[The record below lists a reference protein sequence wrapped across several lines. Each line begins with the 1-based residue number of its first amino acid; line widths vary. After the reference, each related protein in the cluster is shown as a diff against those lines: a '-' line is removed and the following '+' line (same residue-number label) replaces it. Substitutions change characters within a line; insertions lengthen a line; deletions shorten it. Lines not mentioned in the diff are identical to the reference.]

1 VNERLDLERNVEAA
15 IAATGLSDFGAD
27 SWQEGAERV
36 IDDLQGPAEL
46 HDIGLEVAIGDL
58 QGYLQNRLRI
68 VEHRTR
74 HPEVDQ
80 PIVRPL
86 VVVGQPRT
94 GTSILFD
101 LLAQDPGFRV
111 PRSWEVDK
119 PVPPP
124 EPATYTTDPRIAEVQ
139 AQFDTVDAL
148 IPGFSAFHE
157 VGAELAQECVR
168 ITGGDFRSMIFSIQY
183 VVPEYNHWLL
193 HEADLAPAYDWHRVF
208 LQHLA
213 SRMPAEQWL
222 LKSPAHLWHLSA
234 LRDAYPDAVVIH
246 THRDPLKVI
255 SSISALANSLRQLTT
270 AQTTVQLAA
279 EQYADDIAVGLDRA
293 VEAHRQEVFPKEQV
307 VDLHFTQF
315 VADPIG
321 QIRRLYSEIGRDFTP
336 EIAQR
341 MRDFL
346 TAHPGDGGGG
356 GTRYSFADTGLT
368 EGKVRERTKG
378 YVEEFGIELEPV
390 R

>member
-1 VNERLDLERNVEAA
+1 MNERLDLDRNVADA
-15 IAATGLSDFGAD
+15 VAATGLDDFGAD
-27 SWQEGAERV
+27 TWREGAERL
-36 IDDLQGPAEL
+36 IADFQGPSQL
-46 HDIGLEVAIGDL
+46 HEIGVEVAVGDV

-68 VEHRTR
+68 VEHRKQ
-74 HPEVDQ
+74 HPSVDV

-94 GTSILFD
+94 GTTILFD

-119 PVPPP
+119 PCPPP
-124 EPATYTTDPRIAEVQ
+124 ELSTYTTDPRIAEVQ
-139 AQFDTVDAL
+139 AQFDAVDSL

-168 ITGGDFRSMIFSIQY
+168 ITGGDFRSMIFPIQY
-183 VVPEYNHWLL
+183 VVPAYNHWLL
-193 HEADLAPAYDWHRVF
+193 HEADLAPAYDWHRIF

-213 SRMPAEQWL
+213 SRVPAEQWL
-222 LKSPAHLWHLSA
+222 LKSPAHLWHLPT
-234 LRDAYPDAVVIH
+234 LRAAYPDAVIIQ

-255 SSISALANSLRQLTT
+255 SSVSALASSLRRLTT
-270 AQTTVQLAA
+270 DQSTTPQAA
-279 EQYADDIAVGLDRA
+279 AQYADDIPLALDRA
-293 VEAHRQEVFPKEQV
+293 VAAHRQEVFPKEQV

-315 VADPIG
+315 IADPIG
-321 QIRRLYSEIGRDFTP
+321 QIRRLYSEIGREFTA
-336 EIAQR
+336 ETEQG

-346 TAHPGDGGGG
+346 ADHPGDGGGG
-356 GTRYSFADTGLT
+356 GTRYSFADTGLD
-368 EGKVRERTKG
+368 EGELRERTRG
-378 YVEEFGIELEPV
+378 YVEEFGVELEPV

>member
-15 IAATGLSDFGAD
+15 VAATGLSDFGAD

-46 HDIGLEVAIGDL
+46 HDIGVEVAIGDL

-68 VEHRTR
+68 VEHGTR

-168 ITGGDFRSMIFSIQY
+168 ITGGDFRSMIFPIQY
-183 VVPEYNHWLL
+183 VLPEYNHWLL
-193 HEADLAPAYDWHRVF
+193 HEADLAPAYDWHKVF

-234 LRDAYPDAVVIH
+234 LHDAYPDAVVIH

-255 SSISALANSLRQLTT
+255 SSISALTHSLRQLTT

-293 VEAHRQEVFPKEQV
+293 VEAHRLEVFPKEQV

-321 QIRRLYSEIGRDFTP
+321 QLRRLYSEIGRDFTP
-336 EIAQR
+336 EIELR

-346 TAHPGDGGGG
+346 MAHPGDGGGG
-356 GTRYSFADTGLT
+356 GTRYSFADTGLA

>member
-1 VNERLDLERNVEAA
+1 MNERLELDRNVADA
-15 IAATGLSDFGAD
+15 IAATGLDDFGGD
-27 SWQEGAERV
+27 TWREGAERV
-36 IDDLQGPAEL
+36 VADLQGPAQL
-46 HDIGLEVAIGDL
+46 HDIGVEVAVQDL
-58 QGYLQNRLRI
+58 QAYLQTRLRI
-68 VEHRTR
+68 TDHRKQ
-74 HPEVDQ
+74 HPEVDR

-94 GTSILFD
+94 GTTILFD

-119 PVPPP
+119 PCPPP
-124 EPATYTTDPRIAEVQ
+124 EAATYTTDGRIAEVQ
-139 AQFDTVDAL
+139 AQFDLVDTM

-168 ITGGDFRSMIFSIQY
+168 ITGCDFKSMIHSIQF
-183 VVPEYNHWLL
+183 VLPDYNRWLL
-193 HEADLAPAYDWHRVF
+193 HEADLTSAYAWHKVF
-208 LQHLA
+208 LQHLQ

-222 LKSPAHLWHLSA
+222 LKSPAHLWHLPA
-234 LRDAYPDAVVIH
+234 LHAAYPDAVVIH

-255 SSISALANSLRQLTT
+255 SSISALTNSLRQMTT
-270 AQTTVQLAA
+270 EQTTVPLAA
-279 EQYADDIAVGLDRA
+279 QQYADDIALGLDRA
-293 VEAHRQEVFPKEQV
+293 VAAHRSQLFPKEQV

-321 QIRRLYSEIGRDFTP
+321 QIRRLYSEIGRDLTP
-336 EIAQR
+336 EVEQR

-346 TAHPGDGGGG
+346 AAHPGDGGGG
-356 GTRYSFADTGLT
+356 GRRYSFAETGLD
-368 EGKVRERTKG
+368 EGALRERTRA
-378 YVEEFGIELEPV
+378 YVEEFDVELEPV

>member
-1 VNERLDLERNVEAA
+1 MNERLDLERNVNDALE
-15 IAATGLSDFGAD
+15 ATGLSDFGAD
-27 SWQEGAERV
+27 TWRDGAERLV
-36 IDDLQGPAEL
+36 ADLQGPAQL
-46 HDIGLEVAIGDL
+46 HDIGVEVAVGDL

-68 VEHRTR
+68 IEYRKQ
-74 HPEVDQ
+74 HPEIDQ
-80 PIVRPL
+80 PVTRPL

-94 GTSILFD
+94 GTTILFD

-119 PVPPP
+119 PCPPP
-124 EPATYTTDPRIAEVQ
+124 ELSTYTTDPRIAEVQ
-139 AQFDTVDAL
+139 GQFDAVDML

-183 VVPEYNHWLL
+183 VLPDYNRWLL
-193 HEADLAPAYDWHRVF
+193 HEADLAPAYAWHRVF

-213 SRMPAEQWL
+213 SRIPAEQWL
-222 LKSPAHLWHLSA
+222 LKSPAHLWHLPT
-234 LRDAYPDAVVIH
+234 LRAAYPDAVVIQ

-255 SSISALANSLRQLTT
+255 SSISALTNSLRQLTT
-270 AQTTVQLAA
+270 EQTTVPLAA
-279 EQYADDIAVGLDRA
+279 TQYADDIAVALDRA

-315 VADPIG
+315 VADPVG

-336 EIAQR
+336 EIEQR

-346 TAHPGDGGGG
+346 VAHPGDGGGG
-356 GTRYSFADTGLT
+356 GTRYSFADTGLD
-368 EGKVRERTKG
+368 EGELRERTSG
-378 YVEEFGIELEPV
+378 YVEEFGVELEPV

>member
-1 VNERLDLERNVEAA
+1 MNERLDLDRNVADA
-15 IAATGLSDFGAD
+15 VAATGLDDFGAD
-27 SWQEGAERV
+27 TWREGAERL
-36 IDDLQGPAEL
+36 IADFQGPSQL
-46 HDIGLEVAIGDL
+46 HEIGVEVAVGDV

-68 VEHRTR
+68 VEHRKQ
-74 HPEVDQ
+74 HPSVDV

-94 GTSILFD
+94 GTTILFD

-119 PVPPP
+119 PCPPP
-124 EPATYTTDPRIAEVQ
+124 ELSTYTTDPRIAEVQ
-139 AQFDTVDAL
+139 AQFDAVDAL

-168 ITGGDFRSMIFSIQY
+168 ITGGDFRSMIFPIQY
-183 VVPEYNHWLL
+183 VVPAYNHWLL
-193 HEADLAPAYDWHRVF
+193 HEADLAPAYDWHRIF

-213 SRMPAEQWL
+213 SRVPAEQWL
-222 LKSPAHLWHLSA
+222 LKSPAHLWHLPT
-234 LRDAYPDAVVIH
+234 LRAAYPDAVIIQ

-255 SSISALANSLRQLTT
+255 SSVSALASSLRRLTT
-270 AQTTVQLAA
+270 DQSTTPQAA
-279 EQYADDIAVGLDRA
+279 AQYADDIPLALDRA
-293 VEAHRQEVFPKEQV
+293 VAAHRQEVFPKEQV

-315 VADPIG
+315 IADPIG
-321 QIRRLYSEIGRDFTP
+321 QIRRLYSEIGREFTA
-336 EIAQR
+336 ETEQG

-346 TAHPGDGGGG
+346 ADHPGDGGGG
-356 GTRYSFADTGLT
+356 GTRYSFADTGLA
-368 EGKVRERTKG
+368 EGELRERTRG
-378 YVEEFGIELEPV
+378 YVEEFGVELEPV

>member
-1 VNERLDLERNVEAA
+1 VNERLELDRNVADA
-15 IAATGLSDFGAD
+15 ITATGLDDFGGD
-27 SWQEGAERV
+27 TWREGAERV
-36 IDDLQGPAEL
+36 VADLQGPAQL
-46 HDIGLEVAIGDL
+46 HDIGVEVAVQDL
-58 QGYLQNRLRI
+58 QAYLQTRLQI
-68 VEHRTR
+68 TDHRKH

-94 GTSILFD
+94 GTTILFD

-119 PVPPP
+119 PCPPP
-124 EPATYTTDPRIAEVQ
+124 EAATYTTDPRIAEVQ
-139 AQFDTVDAL
+139 AQFDLVDTM

-168 ITGGDFRSMIFSIQY
+168 ITGCEFKSMIHSIQF
-183 VVPEYNHWLL
+183 VLPDYNSWLL
-193 HEADLAPAYDWHRVF
+193 HEADLTSAYDWHKIF
-208 LQHLA
+208 LQHLQ

-222 LKSPAHLWHLSA
+222 LKSPAHLWHLPT
-234 LRDAYPDAVVIH
+234 LRAAYPDAVVIH

-255 SSISALANSLRQLTT
+255 SSISALTNSLRQMTT
-270 AQTTVQLAA
+270 DQTTVPLAA
-279 EQYADDIAVGLDRA
+279 QQYAADIAVGLDRA
-293 VEAHRQEVFPKEQV
+293 VAAHREQLFPKEQV

-321 QIRRLYSEIGRDFTP
+321 QIRRLYSEIGRQFTP
-336 EIAQR
+336 EVEQR
-341 MRDFL
+341 MRAFL
-346 TAHPGDGGGG
+346 AAHPGDGGGG
-356 GTRYSFADTGLT
+356 GRRYSFADTGLD
-368 EGKVRERTKG
+368 EGELRERTRP
-378 YVEEFGIELEPV
+378 YVEEFDVELEPV

>member
-1 VNERLDLERNVEAA
+1 MSERLDLERNVVDA

-27 SWQEGAERV
+27 TWRDGAERLV
-36 IDDLQGPAEL
+36 ADLQGPAQL
-46 HDIGLEVAIGDL
+46 HDIGVEVALGDL

-68 VEHRTR
+68 VDHRKR
-74 HPEVDQ
+74 HPEVEVPVQ
-80 PIVRPL
+80 RPL

-94 GTSILFD
+94 GTTILFD

-119 PVPPP
+119 PCPPP
-124 EPATYTTDPRIAEVQ
+124 ELSTYRTDPRIAEVQ
-139 AQFDTVDAL
+139 SQYDTVDAL

-168 ITGGDFRSMIFSIQY
+168 ITGGDFRSMIFPVQY
-183 VVPEYNHWLL
+183 VVPAYNRWLL
-193 HEADLAPAYDWHRVF
+193 HDADLAPAYAWHQVF

-213 SRMPAEQWL
+213 SRVPAEQWL
-222 LKSPAHLWHLSA
+222 LKSPAHLWHLPA
-234 LRDAYPDAVVIH
+234 LRAAYPDAVVIH

-255 SSISALANSLRQLTT
+255 SSVSALACSLRRLTT
-270 AQTTVQLAA
+270 DQPTVQQAA
-279 EQYADDIAVGLDRA
+279 QQYADDIPLALDRA
-293 VEAHRQEVFPKEQV
+293 VQAHRQGVFPKEQV

-315 VADPIG
+315 IADPIG

-336 EIAQR
+336 QVEQR

-346 TAHPGDGGGG
+346 ADHPGDGGGG
-356 GTRYSFADTGLT
+356 GKRYSFADTGLV
-368 EGKVRERTKG
+368 EGQVRERTQA
-378 YVEEFGIELEPV
+378 YVEEFGVELEPL